1 MSFQWVIDNA
11 ASIKFDN
18 RPMVSQTQTRSGVTR
33 SVLRG
38 SQPWVFEVTPPAGPA
53 WDESVYNWGLAS
65 RYGRQEETTIN
76 FSLSGLSWM
85 FAYRGDL
92 TNLTTLN
99 AGFTAGN
106 MDINLTGGSG
116 GSAYRFRAG
125 DIIQLG
131 NYVYMITQDVGLAI
145 TNNIR
150 IHRPII
156 ESGSASWSAGT
167 LRTGSLCTFRV
178 ICTQF
183 PNPIAFARNQIS
195 WDGPFV
201 FTEVIE

>member
-11 ASIKFDN
+11 ESIRFDN
-18 RPMVSQTQTRSGVTR
+18 RPMTSQTQTRSGVTR
-33 SVLRG
+33 TVLRG
-38 SQPWVFEVTPPAGPA
+38 SQPWIFEVTPPAGPA
-53 WDESVYNWGLAS
+53 WNEYVYNWGLSS
-65 RYGRQEETTIN
+65 RYGRHEQTTIT

-85 FAYRGDL
+85 FAYRGEL

-99 AGFTAGN
+99 ASFTRGN
-106 MDINLTGGSG
+106 TDITLTGGSG
-116 GSAYRFRAG
+116 ASTYRFRAG

-131 NYVYMITQDVGLAI
+131 NYVYMITRDVGAAD
-145 TNNIR
+145 TNNITV
-150 IHRPII
+150 HRPII
-156 ESGSASWSAGT
+156 ESGSASASLGT
-167 LRTGSLCTFRV
+167 LKVGSNCEFTV

-195 WDGPFV
+195 WDSPFI